1 MNDTEDQ
8 TFEGAPTLYDREIL
22 SFVWHTFLATEGKT
36 LQQLADEHGLDI
48 REDGDGDKFITPIF
62 NDIVIQLCEVD
73 GELKLGQYVVVLK
86 KLGDSEDDYEGIYYK
101 LPKDED
107 LEAFN
112 MN

>member
-1 MNDTEDQ
+1 MNDTEEQ
-8 TFEGAPTLYDREIL
+8 TFEGAPTLYDRKLL
-22 SFVWHTFLATEGKT
+22 SFIWNSFLSTEGKT
-36 LQQLADEHGLDI
+36 LEELAEEHNLSI

-62 NDIVIQLCEVD
+62 NDVVIQLCEVD
-73 GELKLGQYVVVLK
+73 GELKLGEYVVVLK
-86 KLGDSEDDYEGIYYK
+86 KLDDSEDDYEGIYYK

>member
-1 MNDTEDQ
+1 MNEIKEQ
-8 TFEGAPTLYDREIL
+8 TFEEAPTLYNRELL
-22 SFVWHTFLATEGKT
+22 SFIWQTFLATEGKT
-36 LQQLADEHGLDI
+36 LQELADEHGLDI

-73 GELKLGQYVVVLK
+73 GKIKLGEYVVVLK
-86 KLGDSEDDYEGIYYK
+86 KLGDLEDNYEGIYYR

>member
-1 MNDTEDQ
+1 MSDTEDQ
-8 TFEGAPTLYDREIL
+8 TFEGAPILYDKEIL

-48 REDGDGDKFITPIF
+48 REDNDGDKFITPIF
-62 NDIVIQLCEVD
+62 NDVVIQLCEVD

-86 KLGDSEDDYEGIYYK
+86 KLEDDAYEGIYYK
-101 LPKDED
+101 LPKDEE